1 MASSLVASS
10 IHRPATEFVLRICHA
25 GATLISRIVVRLSD
39 FRIFTRDQQL
49 FPHFSET
56 GAAIFDV
63 EQVEYG
69 GHDHPHRLI
78 AAIEIFPPRISG

>member
-1 MASSLVASS
+1 MASSIRRA
-10 IHRPATEFVLRICHA
+10 ATEFALRVCCV
-25 GATLISRIVVRLSD
+25 GTTLVSRIAVRLSD

-69 GHDHPHRLI
+69 GHDHPHRLTV
-78 AAIEIFPPRISG
+78 AMELFPPRISG

>member
-1 MASSLVASS
+1 MASSIRRA
-10 IHRPATEFVLRICHA
+10 ATEFVLRICCA
-25 GATLISRIVVRLSD
+25 GTTLISRTVVRLSD
-39 FRIFTRDQQL
+39 FRILAHDQQL

-69 GHDHPHRLI
+69 GHDHPHRLTV
-78 AAIEIFPPRISG
+78 AIEIFPPRISG

>member
-10 IHRPATEFVLRICHA
+10 IRRAATEFVLRVCHA

-69 GHDHPHRLI
+69 GHDHPHRLTV
-78 AAIEIFPPRISG
+78 ATEIFPPRISG